1 MKILLTGGG
10 TGGHF
15 YPLIAVAEEINKI
28 VKEEK
33 ILPVQLYYMS
43 DSPHDANMLLE
54 NNIEFMK
61 ISAGKARR
69 YFSLLNVSDFFKTF
83 FGIISALIKVF
94 KLYPDVIFSKGAYSS
109 FPVLIAA
116 KLFKIPLFIHESD
129 SVPGRTNLWAGKF
142 AKRIAVS
149 YPEATSFFNSS
160 KVAFTG
166 NPIRNNIEILQTKDK
181 ARQFLNLKENI
192 PTILILGGSLGAR
205 IINEQIISILP
216 QLVEKYYVI
225 HQTGKNNVEEV
236 LGITGVILTDNKNKD
251 RYRVYDYLDN
261 LNMSMASGAS
271 DLVVSR
277 AGSAIF
283 EIANWGKPS
292 IIIPITDS
300 NGDHQRKNAY
310 YYSRTSEGAI
320 VIEES
325 NLSPNILLSEINRL
339 LDNQDLLKRMS
350 DGAKG
355 FIKTDASRL
364 IAKEILNLGLKHDN
378 V

>member
-33 ILPVQLYYMS
+33 LLPVQLYYMS
-43 DSPHDANMLLE
+43 DSPHDPNMLLE
-54 NNIEFMK
+54 NNIEFLK
-61 ISAGKARR
+61 ISAGKMRR
-69 YFSLLNVSDFFKTF
+69 YFSILNVFDFFRTIS
-83 FGIISALIKVF
+83 GVISALVKIF
-94 KLYPDVIFSKGAYSS
+94 DLYPDVIFSKGAYSS
-109 FPVLIAA
+109 FPVLVAA
-116 KLFKIPLFIHESD
+116 KLLRIPLFIHESD

-149 YPEATSFFNSS
+149 YPEATRFFDQS

-166 NPIRNNIEILQTKDK
+166 NPIRSNIELPQTKANAK
-181 ARQFLNLKENI
+181 QFLNLKEDI
-192 PTILILGGSLGAR
+192 PTVLILGGSLGAR
-205 IINEQIISILP
+205 IINEHILDILP

-225 HQTGKNNVEEV
+225 HQTGKNNIKEV
-236 LGITGVILTDNKNKD
+236 TGIADVVLANSKNKD
-251 RYRVYDYLDN
+251 RYRPFDYLDN
-261 LNMSMASGAS
+261 LNMSMTSGAS
-271 DLVVSR
+271 DLVISR

-283 EIANWGKPS
+283 EIASWGLPS

-310 YYSRTSEGAI
+310 YYSRTSGGSI
-320 VIEES
+320 IIEEA

-339 LDNQDLLKRMS
+339 IDNKELLKKMA

-355 FIKTDASRL
+355 FIKTDAAKI

-378 V
+378 N